1 MWLLRFLPDSFLY
14 FVVLCTFFSGIA
26 AYTASRFISYLPMLL
41 PYQQILRVGGVIL
54 MIIGIYFYGSYSTE
68 MWWREKV
75 KELEAKIA
83 IAEEQS
89 KTANAKIETKVVQKT
104 KIIKDL
110 QIVYRDK
117 IVEVAAKIDSQCV
130 IEPES
135 LSILNDAAKTPGV
148 SK

>member
-14 FVVLCTFFSGIA
+14 FIVLCIIFSGIA
-26 AYTASRFISYLPMLL
+26 AYIASRFISYLPMLL
-41 PYQQILRVGGVIL
+41 PYQPILRVGGVIL

-75 KELEAKIA
+75 RELEAKVA

-135 LSILNDAAKTPGV
+135 LSILNDAAKTPGA